1 MTKLRYSEMFYSIQG
16 EGRWVGIPSVFLRL
30 FGCNFECAGFGQ
42 ERGKPLIPRDQMPW
56 KQLDISKYNSVEE
69 LPVMNIGCDSSAS
82 WAKEYMHLSKFEDS
96 TIIGDKLLDLT
107 PNCDWKNDG
116 QDIHLILTGGEPM
129 MWQKQL
135 PDLLSDLSVVEVE
148 NITFE
153 TNSTFDLKPDF
164 ASFLNDLSH
173 NTKYTWSCSP
183 KLSISGEKWDKAI
196 KPENWE
202 QYANVLNS
210 DLYLKF
216 VVADEYDLD
225 EIEKIQKMYDIPYDI
240 FCMPCGGTQEMLA
253 NTKLNVAEKAME
265 RGWKYS
271 PRLHVDLF
279 GNKWGT

>member
-1 MTKLRYSEMFYSIQG
+1 MSKIRYSEMFYSIQG
-16 EGRWVGIPSVFLRL
+16 EGRWVGVPSVFLRL

-56 KQLDISKYNSVEE
+56 KQLDISKYNSISE

-82 WAKEYMHLSKFEDS
+82 WAKDYMHLSNFEDS
-96 TIIGDKLLDLT
+96 SVIGDKLLAMT
-107 PNCDWKNDG
+107 PGADWKNNG

-129 MWQKQL
+129 MWQKKL

-153 TNSTFDLKPDF
+153 TNSSFALKPDF
-164 ASFLNDLSH
+164 VDFLNEMSH

-183 KLSISGEKWDKAI
+183 KLSISGEKWEKAI
-196 KPENWE
+196 KPENWD
-202 QYANVLNS
+202 QYFGVLNS
-210 DLYLKF
+210 DVYLKF
-216 VVADEYDLD
+216 VVQDEYDLD
-225 EIEKIQKMYDIPYDI
+225 EIEKIQKLHGIPYDI

-253 NTKLNVAEKAME
+253 NTKLNIAEKAME

>member
-1 MTKLRYSEMFYSIQG
+1 MFYSIQG

-42 ERGKPLIPRDQMPW
+42 PRGKPLIPRDQMPW

-96 TIIGDKLLDLT
+96 SVIGDKLLALT
-107 PNCDWKNDG
+107 PDADWKNNG
-116 QDIHLILTGGEPM
+116 QDIHLILTGGEPL

-153 TNSTFDLKPDF
+153 TNSSF
-164 ASFLNDLSH
+164 ALTDSFRDFLNDMSH

-183 KLSISGEKWDKAI
+183 K
-196 KPENWE
+196 
-202 QYANVLNS
+202 
-210 DLYLKF
+210 
-216 VVADEYDLD
+216 
-225 EIEKIQKMYDIPYDI
+225 
-240 FCMPCGGTQEMLA
+240 
-253 NTKLNVAEKAME
+253 
-265 RGWKYS
+265 
-271 PRLHVDLF
+271 
-279 GNKWGT
+279 